1 MKDPYETLGV
11 NRSATDREI
20 KDAFKKLAR
29 KFHPDLHP
37 GDKEAEAKFKDIS
50 AANDLL
56 KDEEKRR
63 RFDAGEIDA
72 SGAERPQERF
82 YRDFADGPAYASH
95 ATQDGFAN
103 NEELEE
109 FLARAFAG
117 GERRSQ
123 GTFRARGQDVSYV
136 LPVGFLDVANGSTRT
151 ITLPEGKTLQVTVPE
166 GAEDRQMLRLR
177 GQGMPGFGG
186 GPAGDAYVEL
196 HVEPHAFFRRK
207 DDNIHVEVPVTLK
220 EAALGAR
227 IEVPTIG
234 GPVTVTVPKGS
245 NTGTTLRLARPRHPQ
260 PQVWAT
266 RTSTDHPECR
276 SACSRRARA
285 GRVSGKLAAENPAG
299 PAQGDAVMM
308 RVDDLV
314 AAISSLQRSDLE
326 AWIREELVVPRQ
338 EAGTL
343 LFTDMECA
351 RVRLICTLHY
361 ELEIDAGTLP
371 VVLSLVDQ
379 LYDTRQRLLSLT
391 AAVTAQDQNVQA
403 AIIAAMEPNAGS
415 SGADKS

>member
-72 SGAERPQERF
+72 SGAERPRERF

-117 GERRSQ
+117 GGRRSQ

-136 LPVGFLDVANGSTRT
+136 LPVGFLGVANGSTRT
-151 ITLPEGKTLQVTVPE
+151 ITLPEGKTLQVTVPK

-227 IEVPTIG
+227 IEVPTID

-245 NTGTTLRLARPRHPQ
+245 NTGTTLRLRDRGI
-260 PQVWAT
+260 
-266 RTSTDHPECR
+266 RNR
-276 SACSRRARA
+276 K
-285 GRVSGKLAAENPAG
+285 SGQRGHQLITLNVVLPAAEESE
-299 PAQGDAVMM
+299 
-308 RVDDLV
+308 LV
-314 AAISSLQRSDLE
+314 AFLE
-326 AWIREELVVPRQ
+326 SWQPKIQQDPRK
-338 EAGTL
+338 E
-343 LFTDMECA
+343 M
-351 RVRLICTLHY
+351 
-361 ELEIDAGTLP
+361 
-371 VVLSLVDQ
+371 LS
-379 LYDTRQRLLSLT
+379 
-391 AAVTAQDQNVQA
+391 
-403 AIIAAMEPNAGS
+403 
-415 SGADKS
+415 